1 MGKRT
6 QLDDQIDEAIAE
18 LISDELEG
26 FALVTST
33 GQEFTEVWY
42 GPQSTVPEESPRHP
56 NTMMVASLVNTFVRI
71 TSETPEG
78 EIDEDRVVEF
88 LTSVAQAIHGRLD
101 CDEYGIEYYHELPE
115 LPSGGGA

>member
-1 MGKRT
+1 MAERP

-18 LISDELEG
+18 LISDDLEG

-56 NTMMVASLVNTFVRI
+56 NTMMVAALVDTFARL
-71 TSETPEG
+71 TSETPQG
-78 EIDEDRVVEF
+78 EIDEDDVVEF

-101 CDEYGIEYYHELPE
+101 PDEYGIEYYHEAPV
-115 LPSGGGA
+115 LPSDGGA